1 MPQHEIVVF
10 PWNTN
15 FETGI
20 ESIDE
25 QHKILFRLVNKL
37 ANTLVH
43 ENRIEVAEV
52 FDELAA
58 YTVYHFEEEERVWAE
73 YFQQDDW
80 TNQHVKT
87 HQSFLPD
94 INQIKQNAETAS
106 WQETIESILQFL
118 IRWLALHILDDDK
131 KMSLVVDELRN
142 DYSLEQ
148 AKERAQLKMKGSV
161 GVLID
166 TVLNMYE
173 ELSSHA
179 IELIREKHRRIK
191 AEKDLL
197 ALNHQL
203 QKLSITDELSGLY
216 NRRHFMLMI
225 ENELQQAKL
234 QQSMLSFISIDL
246 DHFKKL
252 NDSFGHLK
260 GDEAIA
266 KVGQSLNSIF
276 RQSEDL
282 VFRMG
287 GEEFLVVSRNAT
299 VDRSLKLAEQTRLAV
314 QQLTIFDQSQQ
325 QQVQLSCSIG
335 VFYHTPR
342 PEDDFLY
349 YLDRVDKALY
359 QAKKNGRNT
368 VVKATAS

>member
-80 TNQHVKT
+80 ANQHVKT

-197 ALNHQL
+197 VLNHQL

-368 VVKATAS
+368 VVNATAS

>member
-10 PWNTN
+10 PWNAN

-20 ESIDE
+20 QSIDE

-80 TNQHVKT
+80 ANLHVKT

-94 INQIKQNAETAS
+94 INLIKQNAESTS

-266 KVGQSLNSIF
+266 KVGQSLNAIF

-287 GEEFLVVSRNAT
+287 GEEFLVVSRNAA
-299 VDRSLKLAEQTRLAV
+299 VDKSLKLAEQARLAI
-314 QQLTIFDQSQQ
+314 QQLTIFDQSRQ

-368 VVKATAS
+368 VVNATTN